1 MSESDIPNDV
11 LEHFKK
17 VRDDSGISISRQI
30 KMRDEGYKIVKGH
43 AGGSN
48 IHLKC
53 NPHELLEY
61 TGDEEYSLVGNIIAK
76 DGMFISAEII
86 DNIVITLHDIY
97 MVREFLSE
105 VEKMIMEAKNGE

>member
-1 MSESDIPNDV
+1 MSESDIPKDV

-17 VRDDSGISISRQI
+17 VRDDSGVSISRQI
-30 KMRDEGYKIVKGH
+30 KMRDEGYTIVKGH

-76 DGMFISAEII
+76 DGMFISAEIL
-86 DNIVITLHDIY
+86 DNIVINVDDIN
-97 MVREFLSE
+97 MVRGFLNE
-105 VEKMIMEAKNGE
+105 VERIINND